1 MRCRNGSA
9 LHGDDPNTEGTALE
23 PRAIDRL
30 SHTLVQVEPLL
41 EDVRTPQHFR
51 AWADA
56 VIDKATS
63 ALATQPR
70 ADRDAPTVAEN
81 MQAPAGGGSGFG
93 LREWELA
100 LSQALSR
107 LQATGDLSCAA
118 DTTTLGS
125 AFAALLYGGLLLGQ
139 ASGDA
144 CPLRA
149 ALDMALS
156 QVEAVIGR

>member
-1 MRCRNGSA
+1 
-9 LHGDDPNTEGTALE
+9 LE

-30 SHTLVQVEPLL
+30 SQILLQAEPPL
-41 EDVRTPQHFR
+41 EDVRTPQQLR

-63 ALATQPR
+63 VLAAQPR
-70 ADRDAPTVAEN
+70 GDGDRAREAEHP
-81 MQAPAGGGSGFG
+81 QAQAGGDGAFG

-107 LQATGDLSCAA
+107 MQATGGLSCAA

-156 QVEAVIGR
+156 QGGGLPAADQGLRP

>member
-1 MRCRNGSA
+1 
-9 LHGDDPNTEGTALE
+9 LE

-30 SHTLVQVEPLL
+30 SRTLVHVEPPL
-41 EDVRTPQHFR
+41 EQVRTPQHLR

-56 VIDKATS
+56 VIDKVTGL
-63 ALATQPR
+63 LAARPR
-70 ADRDAPTVAEN
+70 VVDDTPTAAGHVRV
-81 MQAPAGGGSGFG
+81 PAGGDGAFG
-93 LREWELA
+93 LREWEVA
-100 LSQALSR
+100 LSRALSR
-107 LQATGDLSCAA
+107 LQATGELSCGA
-118 DTTTLGS
+118 DTSTLGS

-156 QVEAVIGR
+156 QVEDLSGR

>member
-1 MRCRNGSA
+1 M
-9 LHGDDPNTEGTALE
+9 E

-30 SHTLVQVEPLL
+30 SQTLVQVEPPL
-41 EDVRTPQHFR
+41 EQVRTPEHLR

-56 VIDKATS
+56 VIERATGV
-63 ALATQPR
+63 LAAQPR
-70 ADRDAPTVAEN
+70 GDRDAAVAARPG
-81 MQAPAGGGSGFG
+81 QAAAGGDGVFG

-100 LSQALSR
+100 LSRALSR
-107 LQATGDLSCAA
+107 LQAGGGLSCGA

-149 ALDMALS
+149 AMDMALS
-156 QVEAVIGR
+156 QIEGVTRS

>member
-1 MRCRNGSA
+1 M
-9 LHGDDPNTEGTALE
+9 E

-30 SHTLVQVEPLL
+30 SQTLVQVEPPL
-41 EDVRTPQHFR
+41 EQVRTPEHLR
-51 AWADA
+51 AWAEA
-56 VIDKATS
+56 VIEKATGV
-63 ALATQPR
+63 LAAQPR
-70 ADRDAPTVAEN
+70 GDRDAAVAARPG
-81 MQAPAGGGSGFG
+81 QAAAGGDGVFG

-100 LSQALSR
+100 LSRALSR
-107 LQATGDLSCAA
+107 LQATGGLSCGA
-118 DTTTLGS
+118 DATTLGS

-156 QVEAVIGR
+156 QVEDLAGR